1 MHIAI
6 DGRVITDHFP
16 GIGRYVYHLVDALA
30 RIAPDDAFSLLHT
43 REQIHTPER
52 VHTPDRIHTTG
63 RITPRYDLATL
74 ATYPNVRLIPVDAP
88 VFSLSAQWRVPRAL
102 RAARADVFHATYWVG
117 AYRPGVP
124 TVLSLYDLIGAR
136 VPGSVP
142 GPRRWALDLAVR
154 LALRN
159 ARHVLTLSEAS
170 KRDLVA
176 VARVPEE
183 SVTVTH
189 LAADARFRPAD
200 AAVVA
205 ELRTR
210 LGLPSRYVLYVGINK
225 PHKNLMTLVDAWGRV
240 AEDHPEIAASTE
252 LVIAGAWDPRYP
264 EVRARA
270 ESLPAAAR
278 TRFIGPVAESDL
290 PTLYSGAAVFAFPS
304 RYEGFGLPPLEAMAC
319 GTPVVAAD
327 TTSLPEVVGDAGRLV
342 DPDDVAGWAAAL
354 AEILADGALAAD
366 LGARGRA
373 RAAGFTWEATARRTW
388 EVYRRVAGEGR
399 DR

>member
-1 MHIAI
+1 MHVAI

-30 RIAPDDAFSLLHT
+30 KIAPDDAFSLLHT
-43 REQIHTPER
+43 PEQTRAAGISAA
-52 VHTPDRIHTTG
+52 
-63 RITPRYDLATL
+63 RYDLAAL
-74 ATYPNVRLIPVDAP
+74 AAHANVRLIPVDAP
-88 VFSLSAQWRVPRAL
+88 VFSLSAQWRVPQAL

-142 GPRRWALDLAVR
+142 GPRRRALDLAVR

-176 VARVPEE
+176 VARVPAER
-183 SVTVTH
+183 VTVTH

-200 AAVVA
+200 AAAVA
-205 ELRTR
+205 DLRTR

-225 PHKNLMTLVDAWGRV
+225 PHKNLMTLVEAWGRV
-240 AEDHPEIAASTE
+240 AEDHPEVAASTE

-264 EVRARA
+264 EVQARA
-270 ESLPAAAR
+270 DALPAAAR

-290 PTLYSGAAVFAFPS
+290 PALYSGAAVFAFPS

-327 TTSLPEVVGDAGRLV
+327 ATSLPEVIGNAGRLV

-354 AEILADGALAAD
+354 AEILADDALAD
-366 LGARGRA
+366 ELGARGRV
-373 RAAGFTWEATARRTW
+373 RAAGFTWEETARRTW
-388 EVYRRVAGEGR
+388 GVYRRVGGAER
-399 DR
+399 NR